1 MLPRCEIRRNSI
13 RKMGNN
19 RGIDQKQDNGKS
31 VKTTSF
37 RSRIWIFFT
46 ISKMECACNLL
57 YLSFNLGV
65 KKNKQKEC
73 VMFYAYLASY
83 IIIHYAGMLRLLCQ
97 DEYLL
102 EKK

>member
-1 MLPRCEIRRNSI
+1 
-13 RKMGNN
+13 
-19 RGIDQKQDNGKS
+19 
-31 VKTTSF
+31 
-37 RSRIWIFFT
+37 
-46 ISKMECACNLL
+46 MECACNLL

-102 EKK
+102 EKKWDWRGIIKSDIILKSSKQIYKLAY